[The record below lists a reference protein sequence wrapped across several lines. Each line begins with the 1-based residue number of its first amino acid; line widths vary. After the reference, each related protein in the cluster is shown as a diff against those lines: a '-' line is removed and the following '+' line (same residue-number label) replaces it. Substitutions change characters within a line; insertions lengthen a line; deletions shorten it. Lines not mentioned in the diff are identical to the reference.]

1 MRKFWLVFAHEYW
14 RQVNQKRFL
23 LALLSLPALGLLLV
37 IVAGMSL
44 LFMEDYRPIGYVDYS
59 GLLSNPVDINPE
71 DMTLVRHVQVIRFT
85 DEDKARQALEVDR
98 IQLYFVLDKDYL
110 ANGRIRLMA
119 KIPPSEVAISRF
131 SKFLQANLV
140 SQYSDLVKKRLLSQM
155 RLEISTPDQS
165 LRTSDRQWIQFVFP
179 FLSGAMLIIAISTSG
194 GYLLQALTDEKENRT
209 IEIMVTSVSPT
220 ELMMGKILGN
230 VCVGLTQ
237 LLVWMTYP
245 LWAGVTAL
253 FLIPSLK
260 ASNFIGLS
268 FWLSLILMLLIFILV
283 SAILAMIGT
292 VMVDHHSA
300 QLVSSLLLLVIM
312 SPLYALNVIVTNPNW
327 WLAVGLSLF
336 PLTAPILLPLRV
348 AFTTVPLWQIVLSL
362 GFSVLATIG
371 ALLVA
376 GRVFR
381 LGMLRYG
388 KPLKLCELFKARV
401 T

>member
-1 MRKFWLVFAHEYW
+1 MKKFWLVFAHEYW

-23 LALLSLPALGLLLV
+23 LALLSLPALGVLLV
-37 IVAGMSL
+37 IIAGMSL

-119 KIPPSEVAISRF
+119 KTPPSEVAISRF

-209 IEIMVTSVSPT
+209 IEIMVTSVSPA

-292 VMVDHHSA
+292 VMVDHH
-300 QLVSSLLLLVIM
+300 
-312 SPLYALNVIVTNPNW
+312 
-327 WLAVGLSLF
+327 
-336 PLTAPILLPLRV
+336 
-348 AFTTVPLWQIVLSL
+348 
-362 GFSVLATIG
+362 
-371 ALLVA
+371 
-376 GRVFR
+376 
-381 LGMLRYG
+381 
-388 KPLKLCELFKARV
+388 
-401 T
+401 